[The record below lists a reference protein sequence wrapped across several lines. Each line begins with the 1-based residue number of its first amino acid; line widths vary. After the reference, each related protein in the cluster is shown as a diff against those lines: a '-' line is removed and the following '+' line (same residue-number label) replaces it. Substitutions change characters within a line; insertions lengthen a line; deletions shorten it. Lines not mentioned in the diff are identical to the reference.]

1 MTVRLVLQV
10 DGRREFLGRMEGFAS
25 RGKLFGPVDA
35 CATVKRRAAEAARN
49 PSADPLRRGG
59 HVPFGAYR
67 FKTLRTLP
75 ADWHD
80 EFGAQAL
87 VFEPAGGQAL
97 HAESNGRLELLVH
110 AGRIG
115 ADGRLRRTNGDVRVD
130 DATLAQLLRAT
141 AGGMTLEV
149 VEWPLG
155 FVDRLLGRRRTPSDG
170 RAAGA
175 ADDDDD
181 DWSDSWSSDSGSS
194 WRSADSGRVA
204 AAAAVAAAATAVA
217 AAAPEPKE
225 TAAGGSC
232 GPDHP
237 GVADDAGAADDA
249 TDTDDASDAGD
260 ASDADDAVEASTS
273 Y

>member
-1 MTVRLVLQV
+1 MTVRLVLHV
-10 DGRREFLGRMEGFAS
+10 DGRREFLGRLEGFAS
-25 RGKLFGPVDA
+25 RGALFGPVEA

-59 HVPFGAYR
+59 HVPFGGYR
-67 FKTLRTLP
+67 FTRVRDLP

-87 VFEPAGGQAL
+87 VFEPTLGQAL
-97 HAESNGRLELLVH
+97 DAEANGRLELLIH
-110 AGRIG
+110 AGRVG

-155 FVDRLLGRRRTPSDG
+155 LVERLLGRRRKPSDA
-170 RAAGA
+170 RATAAGA
-175 ADDDDD
+175 QDDDD
-181 DWSDSWSSDSGSS
+181 DWSDAWSDSGSS
-194 WRSADSGRVA
+194 WRSADSAGSAGA
-204 AAAAVAAAATAVA
+204 AAGAAVATGAAVA
-217 AAAPEPKE
+217 MAAVH
-225 TAAGGSC
+225 AAEEAGDPGSC

-237 GVADDAGAADDA
+237 GVE
-249 TDTDDASDAGD
+249 DT
-260 ASDADDAVEASTS
+260 VESSTS